1 MRPSVEVSTPV
12 AVVTG
17 ASRGLGAGLAS
28 TFAQHGFRLGLCART
43 RPTAPPGAEAVTLA
57 ADVTDAD
64 ALDRF
69 GSMVIDRFGR
79 IDLWVNNA
87 GVLEPIDFLADADTA
102 ALAHHVDV
110 NVKGVLFGSR
120 TFARHVRERDG
131 TGVLVNMT
139 SGASRTI
146 YEGMAVYC
154 ASKAAVDMATQV
166 VAREEAPHGLLAYAV
181 APGVVD
187 TAMQSMMREA
197 PIERLPSAGRFVAL
211 KEAEAFNSP
220 EWVARF
226 LIDLVEGRERPEDVV
241 VRVPDQV

>member
-1 MRPSVEVSTPV
+1 MPDLV

-17 ASRGLGAGLAS
+17 ASRGLGAGMAT
-28 TFAQHGFRLGLCART
+28 TFAERGIRLGLCARA
-43 RPTAPPGAEAVTLA
+43 RPDTPPGADVVSMAV
-57 ADVTDAD
+57 DVTDAD

-69 GSMVIDRFGR
+69 GAAVIEQFGR

-87 GVLEPIDFLADADTA
+87 GVLEPIDFLADTDPG

-110 NVKGVLFGSR
+110 NLKGVLFGSR
-120 TFARHVRERDG
+120 TFARHVRGREG

-139 SGASRTI
+139 SGAARTV

-154 ASKAAVDMATQV
+154 ATKAAVDMATEV
-166 VAREEAPHGLLAYAV
+166 VAHEEAAHGLAAYAV

-187 TAMQSMMREA
+187 TGMQTLMRET
-197 PIERLPSAGRFVAL
+197 PIERLPSVNRFLAL

-220 EWVARF
+220 ERVARF
-226 LIDLVEGRERPEDVV
+226 LLDLVEGTWQPDGVV
-241 VRVPDQV
+241 VRVPDEG

>member
-1 MRPSVEVSTPV
+1 M

-43 RPTAPPGAEAVTLA
+43 RPTAPPGAEALTVA
-57 ADVTDAD
+57 ADVTDAE

-87 GVLEPIDFLADADTA
+87 GVLEPIEFLADADTA

-120 TFARHVRERDG
+120 TFARHVRQRDG

-166 VAREEAPHGLLAYAV
+166 VASEEAPHGLLAYAV

-187 TAMQSMMREA
+187 TAMQSMMRQA
-197 PIERLPSAGRFVAL
+197 PIERLPSVGRFLAL

-220 EWVARF
+220 GWVARF